1 MNDFKLDLDAYT
13 KTILDTHWKE
23 LNQRGLI
30 NLKEGSHGKGWK
42 GLNRFEMQELWLFS
56 KVNRIS
62 KDRFFDIIR
71 EVEDYLRRKNA

>member
-1 MNDFKLDLDAYT
+1 MSDLKLDLDAYT

-30 NLKEGSHGKGWK
+30 NLKEGSQKTGWK
-42 GLNRFEMQELWLFS
+42 GLNRLEMQELWLFS

-71 EVEDYLRRKNA
+71 EVEDYLRRKNT

>member
-1 MNDFKLDLDAYT
+1 MNELDLQTYT

-30 NLKEGSHGKGWK
+30 NLKKGSEKKGWK
-42 GLNRFEMQELWLFS
+42 GLNRLEKQELWVFS

-62 KDRFFDIIR
+62 KDRFFDIVG